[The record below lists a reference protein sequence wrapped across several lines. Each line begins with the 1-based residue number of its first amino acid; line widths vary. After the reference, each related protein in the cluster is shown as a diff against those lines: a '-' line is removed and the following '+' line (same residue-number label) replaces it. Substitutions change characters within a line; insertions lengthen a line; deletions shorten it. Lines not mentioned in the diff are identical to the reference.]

1 MIMKKDVSFVQRLT
15 TSLLA
20 NQAITQKE
28 ADSLVAMFHDRAKG
42 KVDKF
47 LLDEGMVDRETL
59 LKALGD
65 VYQLPSFDV
74 QGYFFDHELLHTFSK
89 DVLTSK
95 GIIPLQIDEDVLTVV
110 ASNPED
116 PELLDVIGQTVS
128 YDIQFNVGLHA
139 DIIDSIEE
147 YYDDSSMDVQDEY
160 EDYDEYDDEDDLG
173 DEDDDMGEDIF
184 DDEY

>member
-1 MIMKKDVSFVQRLT
+1 MKKDVSFVQRLT

-42 KVDKF
+42 RVDSF

-59 LKALGD
+59 LKALSD
-65 VYQLPSFDV
+65 VYQVPFFDV
-74 QGYFFDHELLHTFSK
+74 NGYFFENELLQTFPREI
-89 DVLTSK
+89 LITK
-95 GIIPLQIDEDVLTVV
+95 GIIPLQVDEDILIVV

-116 PELLDVIGQTVS
+116 PELLDIIGNSVS
-128 YDIQFNVGLHA
+128 YDIQFNVGLRR
-139 DIIDSIEE
+139 DIMDAVEE
-147 YYDDSSMDVQDEY
+147 YYEPSIIIEDEDQFD
-160 EDYDEYDDEDDLG
+160 DYDDM

>member
-1 MIMKKDVSFVQRLT
+1 MKKEVSFVQRLT

-42 KVDKF
+42 RVDNF
-47 LLDEGMVDRETL
+47 LLDEGMVEREDL
-59 LKALGD
+59 LKALST
-65 VYQLPSFDV
+65 VYQVPFFDV
-74 QGYFFDHELLHTFSK
+74 NGYFFEHELLHTFPK
-89 DVLTSK
+89 DVLIAK
-95 GIIPLQIDEDVLTVV
+95 GIIPLQVDEDVLIVV

-116 PELLDVIGQTVS
+116 AELLDVIGHSVS
-128 YDIQFNVGLHA
+128 YDIQFNVGIHR

-147 YYDDSSMDVQDEY
+147 YYDQSVIL
-160 EDYDEYDDEDDLG
+160 DDEDDYEDDESFEN
-173 DEDDDMGEDIF
+173 DEDDDMAEDIF

>member
-1 MIMKKDVSFVQRLT
+1 MIVKKDISFVQRLT

-42 KVDKF
+42 RVDNF
-47 LLDEGMVDRETL
+47 LLDEGMVEREEL
-59 LKALGD
+59 LKALSS
-65 VYQLPSFDV
+65 VYQVPFFDV
-74 QGYFFDHELLHTFSK
+74 NGYFFEHELLHTFPK
-89 DVLTSK
+89 DVLIAK
-95 GIIPLQIDEDVLTVV
+95 GIIPLQVDEDILIVV

-116 PELLDVIGQTVS
+116 PELLDVIGHSVS
-128 YDIQFNVGLHA
+128 YDIQFNVGIHR

-147 YYDDSSMDVQDEY
+147 YYDQSVIL
-160 EDYDEYDDEDDLG
+160 DDEDDYEDDESFED
-173 DEDDDMGEDIF
+173 DEDDDMAEDIF

>member
-1 MIMKKDVSFVQRLT
+1 MIVKKEMTFVQRLT

-42 KVDKF
+42 RVDNF
-47 LLDEGMVDRETL
+47 LLDEGMVEREDL
-59 LKALGD
+59 LKALSG
-65 VYQLPSFDV
+65 VYQVPFFDV
-74 QGYFFDHELLHTFSK
+74 NGYFFEHELLHTFPK
-89 DVLTSK
+89 DILIAK
-95 GIIPLQIDEDVLTVV
+95 GIIPLQVDEDVLIVV

-116 PELLDVIGQTVS
+116 PELLDVIGHSVS
-128 YDIQFNVGLHA
+128 YDIQFNIGIHR

-147 YYDDSSMDVQDEY
+147 YYDQSIILDDEEDY
-160 EDYDEYDDEDDLG
+160 EDDESFED
-173 DEDDDMGEDIF
+173 DEDDDMAEDIF

>member
-1 MIMKKDVSFVQRLT
+1 MIVKKDMSFVQRLT

-42 KVDKF
+42 KVDNF
-47 LLDEGMVDRETL
+47 LLDEGMVEREEL
-59 LKALGD
+59 LKALSN
-65 VYQLPSFDV
+65 VYQVPFFDV
-74 QGYFFDHELLHTFSK
+74 NGYFFEHELLHTFPK
-89 DVLTSK
+89 DVLIAK
-95 GIIPLQIDEDVLTVV
+95 GIIPLQVDEDVLIVV

-116 PELLDVIGQTVS
+116 PELLDVIGHSVS
-128 YDIQFNVGLHA
+128 YDVQFNVGIRR

-147 YYDDSSMDVQDEY
+147 YYDQSIIL
-160 EDYDEYDDEDDLG
+160 DDEDDYEDDESFDS
-173 DEDDDMGEDIF
+173 DEDDDMAEDIF

>member
-42 KVDKF
+42 RVDSF
-47 LLDEGMVDRETL
+47 LLDEGMVEREEL
-59 LKALGD
+59 LKALSAM
-65 VYQLPSFDV
+65 YQVPYFDV
-74 QGYFFDHELLHTFSK
+74 NGYFFENELLQTFPR
-89 DVLTSK
+89 DVLITK
-95 GIIPLQIDEDVLTVV
+95 GIIPLQVDEDILIVV

-116 PELLDVIGQTVS
+116 PELLDIIGNSVS
-128 YDIQFNVGLHA
+128 YDIQFNVGLRR
-139 DIIDSIEE
+139 DIMDAVEE
-147 YYDDSSMDVQDEY
+147 YYEPSIVIEDEDQFDDY
-160 EDYDEYDDEDDLG
+160 EDE
-173 DEDDDMGEDIF
+173 EDDDMDEDIF

>member
-20 NQAITQKE
+20 NQAITQQE

-42 KVDKF
+42 KIDKF
-47 LLDEGMVDRETL
+47 LLDEGMVERDDL

-65 VYQLPSFDV
+65 MYQVPGFDV
-74 QGYFFDHELLHTFSK
+74 QGYFFEPELLHTFPR
-89 DVLTSK
+89 DILISK
-95 GIIPLQIDEDVLTVV
+95 GIIPLQVDEDVLTVV

-116 PELLDVIGQTVS
+116 PELLDVIGHSVS
-128 YDIQFNVGLHA
+128 FDIQFNVGLHA
-139 DIIDSIEE
+139 DIIESIEE
-147 YYDDSSMDVQDEY
+147 YYDQSIIL
-160 EDYDEYDDEDDLG
+160 DDEDDYDDYDHE
-173 DEDDDMGEDIF
+173 DEDDMDEDIF